1 MQSNINYLYLK
12 ENKIIKGLSKEETY
26 KVLNNG
32 KFTIRKKSEGISIS
46 EGSITNLYFLIERI
60 PRGSAPGL

>member
-12 ENKIIKGLSKEETY
+12 ENKILKGLSKEETY

-32 KFTIRKKSEGISIS
+32 KFTRRKKSEGISIS
-46 EGSITNLYFLIERI
+46 EGSIPNLYFLIERI